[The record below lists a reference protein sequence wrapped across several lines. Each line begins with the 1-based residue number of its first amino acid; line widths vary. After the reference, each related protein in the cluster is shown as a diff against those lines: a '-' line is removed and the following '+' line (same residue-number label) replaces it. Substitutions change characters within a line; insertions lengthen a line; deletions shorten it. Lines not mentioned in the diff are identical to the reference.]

1 MFEATLN
8 EDFWGDEDFTCN
20 QCHITFTS
28 RKGAS
33 EHAETKHHVRRLLI
47 KDRAQVKV
55 KAEPGDG
62 CKAIDDIDK
71 KMKEIKVEGGEAMS
85 IVGPSTG
92 EFIEEDETEE
102 REGSEADSD
111 TGSEPERYDREAQ
124 SHAHYQE
131 KLGSDQEDDDDE
143 EEEKEASFYP
153 LFYFSL
159 FYLSGGGN
167 L

>member
-8 EDFWGDEDFTCN
+8 EDFWGDEDFTCSE
-20 QCHITFTS
+20 CHITFTS

-33 EHAETKHHVRRLLI
+33 EHAETKHQVKRLLI

-55 KAEPGDG
+55 KTEPGDG
-62 CKAIDDIDK
+62 CQAIEDIVE
-71 KMKEIKVEGGEAMS
+71 KMKDIKVEGGKENLTVS
-85 IVGPSTG
+85 QSTE
-92 EFIEEDETEE
+92 EFIEEDEN
-102 REGSEADSD
+102 EADSD

-124 SHAHYQE
+124 SHALFQE

-153 LFYFSL
+153 SLYFSV
-159 FYLSGGGN
+159 FCLSGGGN
-167 L
+167 SRHVHQQ